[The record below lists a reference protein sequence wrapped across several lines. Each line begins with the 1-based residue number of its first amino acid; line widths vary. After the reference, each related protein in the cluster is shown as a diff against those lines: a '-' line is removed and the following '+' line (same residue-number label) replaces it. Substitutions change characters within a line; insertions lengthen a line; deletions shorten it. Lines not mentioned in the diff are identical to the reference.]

1 MNGSRLTSHPRG
13 ENSSLDALNRTIE
26 GLEARIAGLLKTSGR
41 GTGATGPSV
50 AASASASASEPYR
63 APPENPRSPRID
75 IDMLNEIRQRQRILD
90 ASRDRE
96 GRRERGPKAGHAA
109 ARQPDL
115 PAPAPA
121 ARPQP
126 TAEAPPRANSRPL
139 ANTDI
144 KANTDIQDMA
154 QALHSLRRE
163 LKQDISDSIAR
174 EMSTLRGDVQA
185 LRHSSADTYFG
196 DDLREDL
203 GRLAHGVDVL
213 SQRTPSGALEL
224 RGELED
230 LRRLIDGLATEQ
242 SVQRM
247 ESRWTALED
256 RIEDIDTGSIQKEL
270 IALAYRIDG
279 IKAELGTMAD
289 SPAIRALEDKVLM
302 MATAMEELIARP
314 NETQTFNDQF
324 SQLDERLDEISR
336 AVAISRSP
344 RADAEEQA
352 MLRRMEERLALLA
365 DRMDSLAHVQDAQR
379 LEDRLDE
386 LAETMK
392 HGPQGDLTGY
402 ISDLSRKID
411 ALALEQTSDGL
422 ADRLDDLTRRIDDM
436 GRHSDLQDEAGLE
449 RLEVRLDAIAARLD
463 EATSGP
469 VGDNQAIINLEKQ
482 IAHLSSLLSEPQ
494 HEGAALVTHFDE
506 RMSALEGYM
515 ATSDEYIL
523 EAARQAAETVIE
535 AYARNGTASA
545 ASPGDTAAIIGL
557 AEDLRHLEQLARSS
571 EERTHQ
577 TFEAL
582 HRTLVQIASR
592 LDTMEDRLAAPPSSL
607 MNHAVIERNQAA
619 LRKQDIAREPAHL
632 DQAFLEPAK
641 RDRAVA
647 SDEIRPPFAAAPIA
661 GPTEEKRAAERSV
674 LARTTDDL
682 MNDAASGID
691 LSDVSQPDEAAEPVA
706 SRTGLLAGLTKRLM
720 PGKTGT
726 KAKATK
732 PAASTKAEQKKQK
745 RAVIDPAP
753 SLDPG
758 DLADGH
764 ENDLLEPGSGTPD
777 LRKILERVRA
787 TQAASGS
794 TPAMDGERIDYIA
807 AARRAAT
814 AAAQETDPMQVAAKP
829 KQQRI
834 KAKVDAGGLKGLLAR
849 HRRPI
854 LMAVGAIL
862 LALMAMPLVSTLTRS
877 EKAPTPTV
885 AITSEQTSQSQPAAM
900 TPPARN
906 DAAQVQASSAQQAH
920 ANLMAPAQDVQ
931 TLQQPGQPA
940 DATVT
945 AAPLGAPQTDATVA
959 PAAAAATP
967 RITVPE
973 TIGPKSLADAAANG
987 DPQALFEIGARFTEG
1002 RNGVA
1007 TDLPEAARWY
1017 AMAAEQGFA
1026 PAQYRLGSLYEK
1038 GTGIGRDIKKA
1049 MALYEQAAAAGNA
1062 SSMHNL
1068 AVLYASGAAGAANYK
1083 AAVDWFTKAANL
1095 GIVDSQFNLA
1105 ILHARGNGTPQNLEE
1120 SYKWFAIA
1128 AKGGDKDAGQKRD
1141 EVANALKPERLEAAR
1156 IAVDMWK
1163 PQAVNE
1169 RSNSVSVPDEWV
1181 GKGVTTASV
1190 DMEKAI
1196 RNIQAIL
1203 NRNGY
1208 DAGQAD
1214 GMMGKKTVTAIKSF
1228 QRANGLA
1235 EDGTISEPLVRKLLE
1250 KNETKG
1256 A

>member
-13 ENSSLDALNRTIE
+13 ETSSLDALNRTIE
-26 GLEARIAGLLKTSGR
+26 GLEARIEGLLKTSTR
-41 GTGATGPSV
+41 SAT
-50 AASASASASEPYR
+50 AASAAGEPHR
-63 APPENPRSPRID
+63 APEPSPRSPRID
-75 IDMLNEIRQRQRILD
+75 VGMLNEIRQRQRILD
-90 ASRDRE
+90 AGRDRDS
-96 GRRERGPKAGHAA
+96 RREPAPNAAQDPVRRPELA
-109 ARQPDL
+109 AR
-115 PAPAPA
+115 APA

-126 TAEAPPRANSRPL
+126 PAEAPPRTSSRPL

-174 EMSTLRGDVQA
+174 EMSTLRSDVQA

-196 DDLREDL
+196 EDLREDL

-247 ESRWTALED
+247 ESRWSALED

-279 IKAELGTMAD
+279 IKAELGTMGD

-302 MATAMEELIARP
+302 MATAMEEFNARP
-314 NETQTFNDQF
+314 AETQDTSHQF
-324 SQLDERLDEISR
+324 LQLDHRLDEISR
-336 AVAISRSP
+336 AIAASRSP
-344 RADAEEQA
+344 RADADEQA

-392 HGPQGDLTGY
+392 HGPQGDLTGS

-411 ALALEQTSDGL
+411 ALALEQTSDAL

-463 EATSGP
+463 EAASGP
-469 VGDNQAIINLEKQ
+469 VGDNQAILNLEKQ
-482 IAHLSSLLSEPQ
+482 IAHLSNLLSEPQ
-494 HEGAALVTHFDE
+494 HDGAALANHFDE

-557 AEDLRHLEQLARSS
+557 AEDLRHLEQLARGS

-607 MNHAVIERNQAA
+607 MNHMVADRNQAA
-619 LRKQDIAREPAHL
+619 PQKPAMAREPAHL
-632 DQAFLEPAK
+632 EQAFLAPAK
-641 RDRAVA
+641 PERAVA
-647 SDEIRPPFAAAPIA
+647 QDEIRPPFAAGPIA
-661 GPTEEKRAAERSV
+661 GAVKETRDGERGV
-674 LARTTDDL
+674 LARSTDEL
-682 MNDAASGID
+682 MNEAASGID
-691 LSDVSQPDEAAEPVA
+691 LSDIPQPLETAKTAA
-706 SRTGLLAGLTKRLM
+706 SRTSLLAELTKRLM
-720 PGKTGT
+720 PGKTST
-726 KAKATK
+726 KAEATQIA
-732 PAASTKAEQKKQK
+732 PATKAEQKKQK
-745 RAVIDPAP
+745 RAVVDPAP
-753 SLDPG
+753 SIDPADTLG
-758 DLADGH
+758 DGH

-777 LRKILERVRA
+777 VRKILERVRA

-794 TPAMDGERIDYIA
+794 TPDMDGERIDYIA

-814 AAAQETDPMQVAAKP
+814 AAAQETDPMQVAATPKP
-829 KQQRI
+829 KR
-834 KAKVDAGGLKGLLAR
+834 AKTKVGAGGLNGVLSR

-877 EKAPTPTV
+877 DKAPP
-885 AITSEQTSQSQPAAM
+885 APITREQTSQDVPEVRAPQAK
-900 TPPARN
+900 N
-906 DAAQVQASSAQQAH
+906 DAPQIQASSAQQTQ
-920 ANLMAPAQDVQ
+920 ANLMAPAQDLQ
-931 TLQQPGQPA
+931 TLQQPGGQPSNA
-940 DATVT
+940 SVT
-945 AAPLGAPQTDATVA
+945 AAPLGAPQTDAA
-959 PAAAAATP
+959 PSAATAASAAQ
-967 RITVPE
+967 ITVPE

-1002 RNGVA
+1002 RNGVT

-1017 AMAAEQGFA
+1017 AMAAERGFA

-1038 GTGIGRDIKKA
+1038 GTGVGRDINKA
-1049 MALYEQAAAAGNA
+1049 MALYEQAAAVGNA

-1068 AVLYASGAAGAANYK
+1068 AVLYASGASGAANYK

-1105 ILHARGNGTPQNLEE
+1105 ILHARGNGTPQNLDE

-1141 EVANALKPERLEAAR
+1141 EVANALTPERLEAAR
-1156 IAVDMWK
+1156 IAVDKWK
-1163 PQAVNE
+1163 PQAVDE
-1169 RSNSVSVPDEWV
+1169 RTNSVNVPDEWI
-1181 GKGVTTASV
+1181 GKAVTTGSV
-1190 DMEKAI
+1190 DMGKAI

-1214 GMMGKKTVTAIKSF
+1214 GMMGKKTVLAIKSF
-1228 QRANGLA
+1228 QRAHNMA

-1250 KNETKG
+1250 KNEAKG